1 MSSFHQAIALT
12 TEDYKVPIGIV
23 GEIINTG
30 IEMINS
36 LLKHRRGESNE

>member
-1 MSSFHQAIALT
+1 MSSLHQAIAFT
-12 TEDYKVPIGIV
+12 TEDYKAPTDIV

-36 LLKHRRGESNE
+36 LLGHIRGESNE